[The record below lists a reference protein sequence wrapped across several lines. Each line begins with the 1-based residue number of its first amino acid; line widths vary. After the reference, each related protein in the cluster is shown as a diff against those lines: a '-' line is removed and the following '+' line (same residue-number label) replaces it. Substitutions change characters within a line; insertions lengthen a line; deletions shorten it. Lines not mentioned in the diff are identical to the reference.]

1 MAAWASVGIQ
11 CVCID
16 DTPRNP
22 RWGGTERIVKDALY
36 TVRSVRFTPKGVCML
51 TFQEIINPVV
61 NVIGGGRM
69 EWGFDAVRFRP
80 VVPIAQ
86 DLALFAHH
94 LTSTPIEEFV

>member
-1 MAAWASVGIQ
+1 MAAWAKVGIQ
-11 CVCID
+11 CVRVD

-22 RWGGTERIVKDALY
+22 RWGGVERIVKDATY
-36 TVRSVRFTPKGVCML
+36 TVRSVFFTPSGACIL

-61 NVIGGGRM
+61 PVVSGGRM

-94 LTSTPIEEFV
+94 LTTTQIEEFV